1 MCLSDYCYFKTCQE
15 SMHAYAANVYTT
27 VTEQLSTAAE
37 RRFIAVEQEFFRLW
51 WDTVATDTL
60 KRQVRVRSFLPTVW
74 KCCDLVWRAL
84 DVKVR
89 QLVKEGRLEFA
100 IGGQVMHDEAVTDL
114 EDQILQMTG
123 AAACFRAIWRPAWR
137 RKPLDGSLSV
147 LFQRDTASFTRHSG
161 CVLSS
166 PGTWI
171 HSEPP
176 PPPRSSLPWL
186 DSMHTSSPA

>member
-1 MCLSDYCYFKTCQE
+1 
-15 SMHAYAANVYTT
+15 MHAYAANVYTT
-27 VTEQLSTAAE
+27 VTEQLSTAVE

-60 KRQVRVRSFLPTVW
+60 KRQVRLRSFLLTVW
-74 KCCDLVWRAL
+74 KCWNVIWHTL

-89 QLVKEGRLEFA
+89 QLVKEGRLEFV

-123 AAACFRAIWRPAWR
+123 AATCFIAIPMPGWR
-137 RKPLDGSLSV
+137 RKPLDQSLSV
-147 LFQRDTASFTRHSG
+147 LFQRDTASSTRHSG
-161 CVLSS
+161 CVLSF
-166 PGTWI
+166 PGMWI
-171 HSEPP
+171 HLEPP

-186 DSMHTSSPA
+186 DLMHMSFPA